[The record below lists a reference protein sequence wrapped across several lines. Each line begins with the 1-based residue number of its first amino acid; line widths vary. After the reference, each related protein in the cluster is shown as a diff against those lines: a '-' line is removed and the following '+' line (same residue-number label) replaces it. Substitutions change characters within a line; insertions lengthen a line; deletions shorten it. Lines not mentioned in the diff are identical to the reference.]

1 VETRSRTSF
10 SWQFQAAIS
19 IFLLGALTSCK
30 STSNI
35 YESEGHS
42 VSSIRTDIIRDAR
55 TLVGSTY
62 QYAGKGPKK
71 FDCSGLVG
79 YVYGLSNINVGGS
92 SSSLASQGEKI
103 STKELRPGDLI
114 FFKNEGRVFHV
125 SLVSRVKS
133 DEIWVVHSTTSRGVI
148 EENIMASRYWRPLI
162 HKTVSLNSYR

>member
-71 FDCSGLVG
+71 FDCS
-79 YVYGLSNINVGGS
+79 
-92 SSSLASQGEKI
+92 
-103 STKELRPGDLI
+103 
-114 FFKNEGRVFHV
+114 KNEGRVFHV